1 MKVCIVGCGAEGSGI
16 AGLLAQEGVEQLI
29 LTDLDEGRANSAVD
43 RVKSLGAKVK
53 VKGEE
58 VDATKREAV
67 AQLAEGMDIIFN
79 ATVPVTNI
87 PIMQACLDVGAHYL
101 DLFSYPFKMPGVP
114 PLETIDAQL
123 ELDSDFKAAGLSA
136 IINVG
141 VCPGWSDVTAR
152 YLMEQFDTVDTV
164 MVRWVDWYDS
174 SELMTS
180 FNPLVT
186 MGISLPQPICWDNG
200 EVKEV
205 DLYDSKEDY
214 EWPEP
219 LGTHSLYTGCLDPES
234 RTIPEFAG
242 RATGKS
248 VRHVEVKSGLR
259 VGRWKSSPELWVEAL
274 RRQAVKHPI
283 EEVTANLLVLL
294 GESFVEPPDMREV
307 CDKGIVADGAF
318 GASVEVSGTQDGRRV
333 RHTMYTVMTL
343 SEAMEHI
350 PWANH
355 MVYSTIGAV
364 PIEVVLMLD
373 RGEITKRGVIGAG
386 SLDNYKE
393 ILERVRKRGHRLSE
407 KIERFGDRD

>member
-1 MKVCIVGCGAEGSGI
+1 VKICIIGCGAEGGGI
-16 AGLLAQEGVEQLI
+16 AGLLARQEEVEGLI
-29 LTDLDEGRANSAVD
+29 LVDIDEGLAEAAAK
-43 RVKSLGAKVK
+43 RVKSLDTKVRVK
-53 VKGEE
+53 VEK
-58 VDATKREAV
+58 VDATKREDIVRV
-67 AQLAEGMDIIFN
+67 AKGMDIIFN

-123 ELDSDFKAAGLSA
+123 ELDGEFKAAGLSA
-136 IINVG
+136 VINVG
-141 VCPGWSDVTAR
+141 VCPGWSDVAAR

-174 SELMTS
+174 SQLMTS

-200 EVKEV
+200 EVKAV

-219 LGTHSLYTGCLDPES
+219 LGRHSLYTGCLDPEA
-234 RTIPEFAG
+234 RTISEFAG
-242 RATGKS
+242 KAANKS
-248 VRHVEVKSGLR
+248 IRHVEVKSGLR
-259 VGRWKSSPELWVEAL
+259 VGRWKTSPELWVEAL
-274 RRQAVKHPI
+274 RRQAVKHPL
-283 EEVTANLLVLL
+283 EEVTANLLELL
-294 GESFVEPPDMREV
+294 GESFVEPLDIREV

-318 GASVEVSGTQDGRRV
+318 GASVEVSGTQDGRHV
-333 RHTMYTVMTL
+333 RHTMYNVMTL
-343 SEAMEHI
+343 KEAMEHI

-386 SLDNYKE
+386 SLDNYKK
-393 ILERVRKRGHRLSE
+393 ILEGVRNRGHRLSE
-407 KIERFGDRD
+407 KIERF